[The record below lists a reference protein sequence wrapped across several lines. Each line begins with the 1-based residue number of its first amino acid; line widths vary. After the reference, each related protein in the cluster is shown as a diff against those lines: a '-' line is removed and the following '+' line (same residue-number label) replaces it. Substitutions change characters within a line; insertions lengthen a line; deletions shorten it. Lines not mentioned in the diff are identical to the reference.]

1 MTQAVGLDA
10 TRIMEWRANIRR
22 DVEANYA
29 LAMAVAIHRT
39 GDAAAALARLREPA
53 ARSGQEAARQIL
65 TARLLRDLG
74 RGEEAAAIL
83 RPLQESPPRRALD
96 GLVELI
102 AITNASAGVETF
114 TEELVT
120 EAAGLLDRDLT
131 ANDRAIVL
139 CIRAIQ
145 HLRRGRRD
153 DAIGDV
159 QTICAISVESMSAEG
174 LLIDTLQ
181 ELALLL
187 IRQGFNDLAA
197 TVDIRT
203 LGLLSHPDPQT
214 PAPLLYQQRMLQR
227 LAKRGAASLD
237 DATVIDLIQ
246 RLLEFGD
253 WADTGLLDTLGPMA
267 AGLLNRDLLAPLEAL
282 LTFAGTGKGVAPAH
296 YLWLRAEAIV
306 CAPNPDQ
313 YADFLKRAAAQV
325 PDNSRMLVAVAR
337 ACLAAGVL
345 DEVGSLA
352 GRALKCEPGH
362 PLAMTLQVTL
372 AILAGE
378 GATVTDLCGQLR
390 QHPHGERQAI
400 NQQAMALL
408 VTGATVSALALADKQ
423 GGETF
428 PLTRLL
434 RGLALLAA
442 GRQAEAYEEARAL
455 TGGLS
460 DNALRRVL
468 NLSPPVRAMA
478 VQLLGAAGVGEGL
491 SRNIVAVPTAQD

>member
-83 RPLQESPPRRALD
+83 RPMQESPPRRTLD

-131 ANDRAIVL
+131 ANDRTIVL
-139 CIRAIQ
+139 GIRALQ
-145 HLRRGRRD
+145 HLRRGRNDATAD
-153 DAIGDV
+153 DVKAL
-159 QTICAISVESMSAEG
+159 CAMAVDRLSADG
-174 LLIDTLQ
+174 VLIDTQQ
-181 ELALLL
+181 ELAILLAKRGL
-187 IRQGFNDLAA
+187 ADLAA
-197 TVDIRT
+197 AVDIRT
-203 LGLLSHPDPQT
+203 LDLLSRSDP
-214 PAPLLYQQRMLQR
+214 PPPGPWRNQQRMLLR
-227 LAKRGAASLD
+227 LAKLD
-237 DATVIDLIQ
+237 GSQLDAATVTGLVP
-246 RLLEFGD
+246 RLVEHGD
-253 WADTGLLDTLGPMA
+253 WTDTGLLDTLAPMA
-267 AGLLNRDLLAPLEAL
+267 AALLNRDLLPPLAAL
-282 LTFAGTGKGVAPAH
+282 FAFAGGGKGVAPA
-296 YLWLRAEAIV
+296 YGLWLQAEAIL

-313 YADFLKRAAAQV
+313 YADFLKRAAVEV
-325 PDNSRMLVAVAR
+325 PDNSRLLVAVAR
-337 ACLAAGVL
+337 ACLAAGL
-345 DEVGSLA
+345 TGEAGTLA
-352 GRALKCEPGH
+352 AQALKCEPGH
-362 PLAMTLQVTL
+362 PLAMTLLATL

-378 GATVTDLCGQLR
+378 GATVTHLCDQLR

-408 VTGATVSALALADKQ
+408 STGAVEPALALADQQ
-423 GGETF
+423 GAETF

-455 TGGLS
+455 TSRLS
-460 DNALRRVL
+460 DNALRRVI
-468 NLSPPVRAMA
+468 NLASPVRTMA

-491 SRNIVAVPTAQD
+491 SRNSITVPTSQD